1 MSRLRVIV
9 VGGGIG
15 GLALAGM
22 LRRHDAQVTVLERAA
37 ELRTGLGLTFWPN
50 AAMALRAFGEDMFDA
65 VRSVAEPF
73 DRARMETVAGH
84 VVTTVDLGRWLREY
98 GVAGLGVTHSDLVR
112 ALGDVSG
119 VPVRF
124 GAEVVSVTEEGRVTL
139 ADGEILEA
147 DVVVGADG
155 VGSAVRKALLP
166 AGHTET
172 RGPAMAGWQ
181 GVAPNGGPKYP
192 GFEVVFGPTGVCGIL
207 GLPGERTYWFM
218 QAPAD
223 AAPSG
228 EGWSQTVRELVRATP
243 QDLLWR
249 DSARDRAPDRNWG
262 RGRVTLLGDAAHPI
276 LPTVG
281 QGACLA
287 VEDAG
292 VLAHRLTSVGD
303 PVAALRRYEADRFR
317 RVSGTYKRAR
327 RLRQMQQ
334 LTPAVRNPM
343 VSAVPDG
350 LLGRMFTES
359 AEPIAEFR

>member
-9 VGGGIG
+9 AGAGIG

-22 LRRHDAQVTVLERAA
+22 LRRHDAEVTILERADD
-37 ELRTGLGLTFWPN
+37 LRTGLGLTFWPN
-50 AAMALRAFGEDMFDA
+50 AAMSLRSFGEDMLDA
-65 VRSVAEPF
+65 VRTVAQPF
-73 DRARMETVAGH
+73 DRARMKTVAGH
-84 VVTTVDLGRWLREY
+84 TVTNIDLSRWLTRY
-98 GVAGLGVTHSDLVR
+98 GVAGLGVTHSDLVG
-112 ALGDVSG
+112 ALSDVSG

-124 GAEVVSVTEEGRVTL
+124 SAEVVSVTEEGQVTL
-139 ADGEILEA
+139 ADGETLNA
-147 DVVVGADG
+147 DVVIGADG
-155 VGSAVRKALLP
+155 VGSAVRKAMLP
-166 AGHTET
+166 PGKAAP

-181 GVAPNGGPKYP
+181 GVALDGGPKFP
-192 GFEVVFGPTGVCGIL
+192 GFDVVFGPTGVCGIL
-207 GLPGERTYWFM
+207 GLAGERTYWFM

-223 AAPSG
+223 APPDG
-228 EGWSQTVRELVRATP
+228 DGWSDTVKELVRATP
-243 QDLLWR
+243 GDLMWR

-292 VLAHRLTSVGD
+292 VLAHRLVSLGD
-303 PVAALRRYEADRFR
+303 PVAALRRYEADRFE
-317 RVSGTYKRAR
+317 RVTKTYKRAR

-334 LTPAVRNPM
+334 LMPAVRNPM
-343 VSAVPDG
+343 VSTVPDG

>member
-1 MSRLRVIV
+1 MSGLHVIV

-22 LRRHDAQVTVLERAA
+22 LRRSGVEVTVLERAA
-37 ELRTGLGLTFWPN
+37 ELRIGLGLTFWPN
-50 AAMALRAFGEDMFDA
+50 AAMALRSFGQDMFDA
-65 VRSVAEPF
+65 VRTVAQPF
-73 DRARMETVAGH
+73 DQARMETAAGH
-84 VVTTVDLGRWLREY
+84 TVTTIDLSRWRRQY

-112 ALGDVSG
+112 ALGEVSG

-124 GAEVVSVTEEGRVTL
+124 GAEVVSVTEDGKVSL
-139 ADGEILEA
+139 ADGETLSA

-155 VGSAVRKALLP
+155 VGSAVRKAMLP
-166 AGHTET
+166 PGHAEP
-172 RGPAMAGWQ
+172 RGPSMSGWQ
-181 GVAPNGGPKYP
+181 GVAPGGSPEFP
-192 GFEVVFGPTGVCGIL
+192 GFDVVFGPTGVCGIL

-223 AAPSG
+223 APPG
-228 EGWSQTVRELVRATP
+228 GDGWSETVRELVQATP
-243 QDLLWR
+243 EDLMWR
-249 DSARDRAPDRNWG
+249 DSARDRAPGRAWG
-262 RGRVTLLGDAAHPI
+262 RGRVTLLGDAAHPV

-292 VLAHRLTSVGD
+292 VLARRLTAAGD
-303 PVAALRRYEADRFR
+303 PVAALRRYEADRYE
-317 RVSGTYKRAR
+317 RVTKTYKRAR
-327 RLRQMQQ
+327 GLRRMQQ
-334 LTPAVRNPM
+334 LTPALRNPL